1 MHRTFCV
8 ALALLGLPGAHAY
21 SVLTHEAI
29 IDSAW
34 EQDIKPLLVARF
46 PQATPEDLIHA
57 HAFAYAGCIIQDM
70 GYYPFGSK
78 FFSDLVHYV
87 RSGDFVVNLI
97 AEAQDLDE
105 YAFALGALAHY
116 AADNEGHRIA
126 VNPSVAIEYP
136 KLERK
141 YGPVVTYAENPSAH
155 LKTEFGFDVLQVAR
169 GRYAPQAYHDFIGFE
184 VSKPVLERAFHDTY
198 SLQLEDVFNDT
209 DLALG
214 TYRRTVSTVIP
225 EMTRVAW
232 RVKKKDL
239 QKADPGITRRKFT
252 YNLSRAS
259 YHKEWN
265 RTYQKPGA
273 GTFFLSILFRIV
285 PKVGPFKA
293 AGFKIPNRQ
302 TEGLFEQSFDRTL
315 DFYRTLLAGAGRQK
329 LALENRDFDT
339 GAPTRAAEYQLA
351 DRAYSR
357 LAIKLAEKDPST
369 VDLKVVANVLGF
381 YGNLNAPYA
390 TKRDP
395 QQWQQTT
402 QALAK
407 LRTEPAMPK
416 PPAAPE
422 SALPAR

>member
-1 MHRTFCV
+1 
-8 ALALLGLPGAHAY
+8 
-21 SVLTHEAI
+21 
-29 IDSAW
+29 
-34 EQDIKPLLVARF
+34 
-46 PQATPEDLIHA
+46 
-57 HAFAYAGCIIQDM
+57 M

-97 AEAQDLDE
+97 AESQDLNE

-169 GRYAPQAYHDFIGFE
+169 GRYAPQAYHNFIGFE
-184 VSKPVLERAFHDTY
+184 VSKPVLERAFRDTY
-198 SLQLEDVFNDT
+198 SLQLEDVFTDT

-214 TYRRTVSTVIP
+214 TYRRTVSSVIP

-232 RVKKKDL
+232 RVKKDDL
-239 QKADPGITRRKFT
+239 QKADPGITRRKFI

-265 RTYQKPGA
+265 RNYQKTGA
-273 GTFFLSILFRIV
+273 GTFFLSIFFRIV
-285 PKVGPFKA
+285 PKIGPFKA
-293 AGFKIPNRQ
+293 AGFKIPTRQ

-315 DFYRTLLAGAGRQK
+315 DFYRTLLTDAGRQN

-339 GAPTRAAEYQLA
+339 GAPTRAAEYKLA
-351 DRAYSR
+351 DSAYSR
-357 LAIKLAEKDPST
+357 LAIKLAEKEPAA
-369 VDLKVVANVLGF
+369 VDLKVVANILGF
-381 YGNLNAPYA
+381 YGNLNAAYA
-390 TKRDP
+390 TKREP
-395 QQWQQTT
+395 EQWEQTT
-402 QALAK
+402 RALAK
-407 LRTEPAMPK
+407 LRTEPVTPK

-422 SALPAR
+422 SALPVR